1 MVIVLGKKLFG
12 KIFIFPFIIIAK
24 IRICA
29 IILLCPTDA
38 HIENCMYT
46 INDVIMINPELIT
59 DLIEIE
65 ISKIEIELK
74 CCEDYTKTLMMY
86 STYMKKILPDNIP
99 EDLTNIIFGKL

>member
-1 MVIVLGKKLFG
+1 
-12 KIFIFPFIIIAK
+12 
-24 IRICA
+24 
-29 IILLCPTDA
+29 
-38 HIENCMYT
+38 
-46 INDVIMINPELIT
+46 MINPELIT